1 MGTGLGDRIKAAAA
15 SVNRR
20 SQGVTA
26 HRHFRKTAGAI
37 IAVTVVT
44 ATASLAAS
52 SGSSTPTRNAADTL
66 PPSKPN
72 YLLPVGTLVSN
83 GTLPQP
89 ALTGDTGTKGVPAGT
104 PPVPTSATS
113 PVDPSIQNYGGG
125 AGTLTPVGIA
135 TLALEAGC
143 SASAAPTATAVSMA
157 ESGGSPSAQGDI
169 TLMTAQW
176 DWSAGLWQIRG
187 LRAERGTGALRDSV
201 ANQAATKNAAAMYT
215 ISNGCTDWTPWTTYN
230 IGVYQQFMG
239 VAQNAVNYVLAY
251 RRAHGGAYP
260 PVAPPDPTA
269 VIPVATYPAG
279 SGPGQAQA
287 AQSAPARHSAA
298 AKPRKAGA
306 SSAAAPGTARSSAA
320 PGAPAPSSAPVAP
333 AASTTAVP
341 APKLT
346 LPNLLPSTTPKIL
359 PTVTITPT
367 SLVPLPTIT
376 LPGL

>member
-1 MGTGLGDRIKAAAA
+1 VKAAAA

-20 SQGVTA
+20 GQDVTA

-52 SGSSTPTRNAADTL
+52 SPGGATPTHNAADTL

-83 GTLPQP
+83 GSLPQP
-89 ALTGDTGTKGVPAGT
+89 TLAGDTGTKGVPAGT
-104 PPVPTSATS
+104 PPVPTTNTS

-143 SASAAPTATAVSMA
+143 SAAAAPTATAVSMA

-187 LRAERGTGALRDSV
+187 LRAERGTGGLRDSV
-201 ANQAATKNAAAMYT
+201 ANQNAVSNAAAMYT

-230 IGVYQQFMG
+230 VGIYQQYLS
-239 VAQNAVNYVLAY
+239 VAQNAVDFVLAY
-251 RRAHGGAYP
+251 QRAHGGAYP
-260 PVAPPDPTA
+260 AVAPPDPTA
-269 VIPVATYPAG
+269 VIPVGG
-279 SGPGQAQA
+279 SGGAAGPAQPQA
-287 AQSAPARHSAA
+287 AQSGAAHPSSAPKATKPTRAA
-298 AKPRKAGA
+298 G
-306 SSAAAPGTARSSAA
+306 SAAAPGTPRSSGAPQPAASSAA
-320 PGAPAPSSAPVAP
+320 PAGPAAPATSAAP
-333 AASTTAVP
+333 L
-341 APKLT
+341 PKLS
-346 LPNLLPSTTPKIL
+346 LPNLLPSSTPKIL
-359 PTVTITPT
+359 PSVAITPPT
-367 SLVPLPTIT
+367 LPVPLPTIT
-376 LPGL
+376 LPKI